1 MVFNIRSY
9 VKPGGKAT
17 GSMKDYKIGSQS
29 RMDEYTARGW
39 AQDDTTKAVEKP
51 RAKVRAVDTIKTAE
65 VKAVSNVEKK
75 SVTLQTKLQ
84 PKNEVDQ
91 TRSQKIRAKGEAA
104 LASGNKRKAHR
115 LRERYDR
122 VAAREAKREQ

>member
-1 MVFNIRSY
+1 MAFEIRSY

-29 RMDEYTARGW
+29 RRDEYTARGW
-39 AQDDTTKAVEKP
+39 AQDDTTKVVEKP
-51 RAKVRAVDTIKTAE
+51 RAKVKAVNTIKTAE

>member
-1 MVFNIRSY
+1 MAFKIRSY

-29 RMDEYTARGW
+29 RRDEYTARGW
-39 AQDDTTKAVEKP
+39 AQDDTTKVVEKP
-51 RAKVRAVDTIKTAE
+51 RAKVKAVNTIKTAE

-84 PKNEVDQ
+84 PKNEVEQ

-104 LASGNKRKAHR
+104 LASGDKKKAHR

>member
-1 MVFNIRSY
+1 MAFEIRSY

-29 RMDEYTARGW
+29 RRDEYTARGW
-39 AQDDTTKAVEKP
+39 AQDDTTKVVEKP
-51 RAKVRAVDTIKTAE
+51 RAKVKAVNTIKTAE
-65 VKAVSNVEKK
+65 VNAVSNVEKK

>member
-1 MVFNIRSY
+1 MAFKIRSY

-51 RAKVRAVDTIKTAE
+51 RAKVKAVNTIKTAE
-65 VKAVSNVEKK
+65 VNAVSNVEKK